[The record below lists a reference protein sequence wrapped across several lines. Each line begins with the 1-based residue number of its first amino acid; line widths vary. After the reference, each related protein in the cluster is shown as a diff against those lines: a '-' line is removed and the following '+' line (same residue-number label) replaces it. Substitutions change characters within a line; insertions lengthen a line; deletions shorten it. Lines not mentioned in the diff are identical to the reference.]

1 MFVTY
6 VLYHRLGTD
15 VKVADAGYAK
25 PYGRTYRRSGI
36 VLTDRQRLKTTL
48 LATSELEMI
57 MLQCPIHTKI
67 QGWLIWSFRVH

>member
-6 VLYHRLGTD
+6 VLHHRLGTD

-25 PYGRTYRRSGI
+25 PQNLLSHSGI
-36 VLTDRQRLKTTL
+36 VQRLKTTL

-57 MLQCPIHTKI
+57 MLQCLIQTKI
-67 QGWLIWSFRVH
+67 QGWLI